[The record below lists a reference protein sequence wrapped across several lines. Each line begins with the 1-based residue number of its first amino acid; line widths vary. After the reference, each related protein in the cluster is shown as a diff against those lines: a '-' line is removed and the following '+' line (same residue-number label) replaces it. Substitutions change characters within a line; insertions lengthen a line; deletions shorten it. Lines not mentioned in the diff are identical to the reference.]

1 MKRRQFV
8 QAAGTVVAA
17 GVLTHAT
24 SQAVE
29 ENRKAEFRGRVY
41 KSVKYGGKVNI
52 GRLKKL
58 KELGFDGVEGAAPGM
73 DVEGLRKA
81 CNEVGLPM
89 HGVVYNRHWKMRLS
103 SPDPKVREIGRKGLE
118 DAIRES
124 NAVGGSSVLLV
135 PGAVKGKDE
144 NHDHV
149 WQRSITEIRRVLPLA
164 SHLGIRVLIET
175 VWNGFCYKPEQFRD
189 YLDEIDSPWVGAYY
203 DIGNMQKFA
212 PSHDWIRIL
221 GSRTVKMDVKDW
233 GVKNGFCR
241 LGLGDVDWKKVRQE
255 LAKIEFSGW
264 VTREGGDGGDDKT
277 AALMDELLDL

>member
-8 QAAGTVVAA
+8 QAAGTVAA
-17 GVLTHAT
+17 AEVLTPAT

-29 ENRKAEFRGRVY
+29 ENRKGEFRGRVY
-41 KSVKYGGKVNI
+41 KSVKYGGKVNM

-58 KELGFDGVEGAAPGM
+58 KELGFDGVEGSAPGM

-149 WQRSITEIRRVLPLA
+149 WQRSITEIRKVLPLA